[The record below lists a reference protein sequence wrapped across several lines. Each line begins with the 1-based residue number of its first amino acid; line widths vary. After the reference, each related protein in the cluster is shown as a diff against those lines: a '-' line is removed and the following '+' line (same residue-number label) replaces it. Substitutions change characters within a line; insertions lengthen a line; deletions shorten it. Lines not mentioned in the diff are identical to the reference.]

1 MAATI
6 GAALGVPTS
15 APPTA
20 FLVPP
25 AAFLVPPAAFLVP
38 PAAFLVISAIAVLV
52 KLRRCVT
59 ELLIIVIWV
68 FFPDLHIGD
77 HTIKNCRIGAH
88 TIENRRTNDCVIANN
103 STILIPC

>member
-15 APPTA
+15 APPAVFLAPPTVFLASPAA

-25 AAFLVPPAAFLVP
+25 TAFLVPPAAFLVP

-68 FFPDLHIGD
+68 SFPDLDTSTHKYAIGLGGCP
-77 HTIKNCRIGAH
+77 IIMRW
-88 TIENRRTNDCVIANN
+88 
-103 STILIPC
+103 

>member
-15 APPTA
+15 APPTVFLAPPAA

-25 AAFLVPPAAFLVP
+25 TAFLVPPAAFLVP
-38 PAAFLVISAIAVLV
+38 PAAFLVISAIAVFV
-52 KLRRCVT
+52 KFRRCVT

-68 FFPDLHIGD
+68 FFPDL
-77 HTIKNCRIGAH
+77 
-88 TIENRRTNDCVIANN
+88 CVVVPYMHKYVNN
-103 STILIPC
+103 KYRVKL